1 MKYLS
6 VEEARDLPGLRLVL
20 TAGVPGP
27 WGESAKYM
35 VGYKGLDCV
44 PVRQEGGGENRAL
57 RDWTGQTSAPVAVY
71 DEQPPVSHWLDLV
84 MFLDRIAPDK
94 PLLPADA
101 RRRARAAGLSTLI
114 AGVDGLGW
122 NRRFHMIAPL
132 MAMDEPPEAIVRLGA
147 KYGWSDA
154 ALAAAN
160 DRLVDICA
168 ELDRALGESGGDYF
182 LGDTPAATDFHW
194 AAFSGMLKPLPAE
207 VNPMPDWMRAAWSG
221 ADEAVRA
228 GLTPRLE
235 AHRDR
240 MFERHITLPLDY
252 AEDSQ
257 ED

>member
-6 VEEARDLPGLRLVL
+6 VAEAKALPGLRLVL

-27 WGESAKYM
+27 WGESAKYL
-35 VGYKGLDCV
+35 VGYKEIDYI
-44 PVRQEGGGENRAL
+44 PVHQEGGGENLAL
-57 RDWTGQTSAPVAVY
+57 KEWTGQTAAPVAVY
-71 DEQPPVSHWLDLV
+71 NELPPVSHWLDLV

-101 RRRARAAGLSTLI
+101 AGRARAVGLSTLI
-114 AGVDGLGW
+114 AGVDGVGW

-132 MAMDEPPEAIVRLGA
+132 MAMDEPPGAIIRLA
-147 KYGWSDA
+147 DKYGWSDE

-160 DRLVDICA
+160 DKLIDILG
-168 ELDRALGESGGDYF
+168 ELDRALTESEGDYF
-182 LGDTPAATDFHW
+182 LGSTPCACDFHW
-194 AAFSGMLKPLPAE
+194 AAFSGMLKPLPEE
-207 VNPMPDWMRAAWSG
+207 VNPMPEWMRASWAG
-221 ADEAVRA
+221 ADEEVRA
-228 GLTPRLE
+228 GLSPQLE

-252 AEDSQ
+252 Q